1 MQLVVLGLN
10 HQSATVGIRE
20 NFSFSEEKIR
30 RSSVPI
36 LEEDWF
42 SEWVIL
48 STCNRTELYAVVE
61 ETQAGRKNLTQIF
74 RQMGSDPTVEVD
86 EVLFFHE
93 GREAISHLFEVSA
106 SLDSLVLGEGQILS
120 QVKQAYALARELGA
134 TGTILNTLFN
144 RAIHVGKKV
153 RTDTQIA
160 HHTVSISSA
169 AVDMARQEMGDL
181 TDKTVMIIGAGQMA
195 ELAAQHLVADGV
207 GTVFVSNRNFDRAR
221 LLAKRFKGRAI
232 PFSGFLDIAVA
243 ADIIITSTGAPH
255 YIIKSWDVSRLMTDR
270 AGKPLL
276 ILDIAVPR
284 DVEPSVNEIAGVT
297 LLNVDSLEAVVADN
311 KKRRQK
317 EAKVAYGMVEE
328 AVEELTQRFRYLS
341 YQPLLVELSDKAD
354 IMRRW
359 MLKKTL
365 TKLPNLGEDEER
377 VLDQMTRI
385 LVRKIL
391 RDPILRLHQAAAD
404 SKEEEREM
412 KLALAELFKL
422 TEAGENHGKEKTGY
436 WDSRQ

>member
-1 MQLVVLGLN
+1 
-10 HQSATVGIRE
+10 
-20 NFSFSEEKIR
+20 
-30 RSSVPI
+30 
-36 LEEDWF
+36 
-42 SEWVIL
+42 
-48 STCNRTELYAVVE
+48 
-61 ETQAGRKNLTQIF
+61 
-74 RQMGSDPTVEVD
+74 
-86 EVLFFHE
+86 
-93 GREAISHLFEVSA
+93 
-106 SLDSLVLGEGQILS
+106 
-120 QVKQAYALARELGA
+120 
-134 TGTILNTLFN
+134 
-144 RAIHVGKKV
+144 
-153 RTDTQIA
+153 
-160 HHTVSISSA
+160 
-169 AVDMARQEMGDL
+169 MARQEMGDL

-317 EAKVAYGMVEE
+317 EAKAAYGMVEE

-391 RDPILRLHQAAAD
+391 RDPILRLH
-404 SKEEEREM
+404 
-412 KLALAELFKL
+412 
-422 TEAGENHGKEKTGY
+422 
-436 WDSRQ
+436 

>member
-1 MQLVVLGLN
+1 M
-10 HQSATVGIRE
+10 
-20 NFSFSEEKIR
+20 EEA
-30 RSSVPI
+30 
-36 LEEDWF
+36 
-42 SEWVIL
+42 
-48 STCNRTELYAVVE
+48 C
-61 ETQAGRKNLTQIF
+61 
-74 RQMGSDPTVEVD
+74 
-86 EVLFFHE
+86 
-93 GREAISHLFEVSA
+93 
-106 SLDSLVLGEGQILS
+106 
-120 QVKQAYALARELGA
+120 
-134 TGTILNTLFN
+134 
-144 RAIHVGKKV
+144 
-153 RTDTQIA
+153 
-160 HHTVSISSA
+160 
-169 AVDMARQEMGDL
+169 
-181 TDKTVMIIGAGQMA
+181 
-195 ELAAQHLVADGV
+195 
-207 GTVFVSNRNFDRAR
+207 
-221 LLAKRFKGRAI
+221 
-232 PFSGFLDIAVA
+232 
-243 ADIIITSTGAPH
+243 
-255 YIIKSWDVSRLMTDR
+255 
-270 AGKPLL
+270 
-276 ILDIAVPR
+276 
-284 DVEPSVNEIAGVT
+284 
-297 LLNVDSLEAVVADN
+297 VVADN

-317 EAKVAYGMVEE
+317 EAKAAYGMVEE